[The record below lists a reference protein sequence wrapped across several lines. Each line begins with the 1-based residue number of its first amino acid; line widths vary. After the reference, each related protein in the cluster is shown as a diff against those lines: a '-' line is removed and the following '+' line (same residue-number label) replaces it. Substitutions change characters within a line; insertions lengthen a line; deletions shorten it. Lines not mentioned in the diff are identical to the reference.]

1 MIPRAED
8 STRAVLREW
17 WWLLAFL
24 CGLTTLTL
32 QQNWLD
38 RLNSSFY
45 DAAITL
51 HQRELDA
58 DILVVAID
66 ERSLDEIGRW
76 PWRRSV
82 YARLIDQLT
91 AADVRAV
98 GLDIILSEPDTEH
111 PNDDALLGAA
121 IQRNGHVVLP
131 ILAEPL
137 NGRVT
142 ETPPIAILNNQ
153 VAALGHIQSNL
164 DADGVS
170 RRVFLHCGM
179 GFPSHPQLALALLK
193 TSGFN
198 TQRYELPASL
208 KLNHTETSGWYCAS
222 SYLIPFA
229 ARPGKVRQ
237 ISASAL
243 LKGEIPAQQLRGKL
257 VLVGATAAGLGDAY
271 PTPLS
276 GDSYSMP
283 GVEMH
288 AQLIDSLRHD
298 LSIIPSDTITRWL
311 VAILLVVALMVA
323 YLYLLPRYA
332 LALTVGLMVGVL
344 LVSAGLIRWP
354 GIWLPPAESLLIL
367 ALCYPLWSWRK
378 LEAGMQFLE
387 EEVTALNQESEK
399 FSTLIPALAS
409 THTPSQI
416 VDPVAARIEQVR
428 HASREVRVLRQ
439 LVNQSLISQSVGI
452 LVLDDQMRVRLVNPT
467 LLRLLGLNEHVVEQG
482 RLVDQ
487 VLSSLKCTRTAD
499 WTSCIHTIAQGQVLQ
514 CEAQN
519 VTGGEFLVSITD
531 IENFGWIINLDS
543 VSTLKAHERE
553 RGRLLNFLSHDMR
566 APQASILALL
576 EQQAARK
583 GVDDTLLQDIRRF
596 SQRTLHLINQFMF
609 LARAEHLQADTFIE
623 LDMVQCMHDAI
634 DEVWPQASTQGITL
648 KRPENNESL
657 LVIGNHA
664 LLQRALINL
673 ITNAVQHSA
682 QGDIVQCDVDQQW
695 GEVCCTV
702 RDTGE
707 GIAEQDQLVLFQ
719 SFSRVPDPAHP
730 AGTGTGLGLAL
741 VKMVADKHRGRIE
754 VLSQVGHGS
763 TFFLYLT
770 LAPNAIRKPLRSD
783 YSSPLIS

>member
-1 MIPRAED
+1 MIPRAES

-24 CGLTTLTL
+24 CGLATLTL

-45 DAAITL
+45 DAAVTL
-51 HQRELDA
+51 HQRELDK

-91 AADVRAV
+91 DAGVSAV
-98 GLDIILSEPDTEH
+98 GVDIILSEPDSEH
-111 PNDDALLGAA
+111 PNEDALLAAA
-121 IQRNGHVVLP
+121 IKRNGHVVLP

-137 NGRVT
+137 HGLVT
-142 ETPPIAILNNQ
+142 ETPPIPVLQNE

-164 DADGVS
+164 DTDGVS
-170 RRVFLHCGM
+170 RKVFLHCGM

-193 TSGFN
+193 TSGFS
-198 TQRYELPASL
+198 TQRYDLPASL

-222 SYLIPFA
+222 PYLIPFA
-229 ARPGKVRQ
+229 ARPGQVQQ

-243 LKGEIPAQQLRGKL
+243 LKGEIPVQQLRGKL
-257 VLVGATAAGLGDAY
+257 VLIGATAAGLGDAY

-298 LSIIPSDTITRWL
+298 LSITPSGGIARWL
-311 VAILLVVALMVA
+311 FTLLLVAALMVS

-332 LALTVGLMVGVL
+332 LALTFGLIFSVL
-344 LVSAGLIRWP
+344 IISAGLLRWP
-354 GIWLPPAESLLIL
+354 GIWLPPAEALLIL
-367 ALCYPLWSWRK
+367 TLCYPLWSWRK
-378 LEAGMQFLE
+378 LEAGMHFLS
-387 EEVTALNQESEK
+387 EEVTALNQESEN
-399 FSTLIPALAS
+399 FSILTPTLE
-409 THTPSQI
+409 THHTPPHI

-439 LVNQSLISQSVGI
+439 LVNQSLINQSVGI
-452 LVLDDQMRVRLVNPT
+452 LVLDDEMRVRLVNPT
-467 LLRLLGLNEHVVEQG
+467 LLRLLGLNEHVTVQG

-487 VLSSLKCTRTAD
+487 VLSALKCPHFPD
-499 WTSCIHTIAQGQVLQ
+499 WKGCLSGVAQGQSLQ
-514 CEAQN
+514 CEARN
-519 VTGGEFLVSITD
+519 VTGGEFLVSISE
-531 IENFGWIINLDS
+531 IPQFGWIINLDS

-576 EQQAARK
+576 EQQTARK
-583 GVDDTLLQDIRRF
+583 VVDETLLQDIRRF
-596 SQRTLHLINQFMF
+596 AQRTLHLISQFMF
-609 LARAEHLQADTFIE
+609 LARAEHLHAEDFIE

-634 DEVWPQASTQGITL
+634 DEVWPQASAQGITI
-648 KRPENNESL
+648 KRPETTESL
-657 LVIGNHA
+657 LVIGNRA

-673 ITNAVQHSA
+673 ISNAVQHSLK
-682 QGDIVQCDVDQQW
+682 GDVVQCDVDQQW

-707 GIAEQDQLVLFQ
+707 GIAEQDQLVLFN
-719 SFSRVPDPAHP
+719 SFSRVADPAHP
-730 AGTGTGLGLAL
+730 AGTGLGLAL

-763 TFFLYLT
+763 TFFFYLN
-770 LAPNAIRKPLRSD
+770 LAPTAIRKPLRSD
-783 YSSPLIS
+783 YSSPLIP